1 MAASGG
7 VNEIAGR
14 YATALFD
21 LAEDQKKLDAVA
33 DDLRQVESML
43 DDSEDLRSLVQSPV
57 ISREDQQKGLV
68 AVLDKMEAQD
78 LTKKFVG
85 YVAANRRAFA
95 LRAMIKGYLA
105 ALAERRGEVTAEVT
119 TAKKLTKT
127 RLTAIEKAL
136 KEAIGSKV
144 TVTPTVNPDIIG
156 GMIVKVGSRMVDSSV
171 STQLQ
176 KLKLAMK
183 GA

>member
-7 VNEIAGR
+7 VKEIAGR

-21 LAEDQKKLDAVA
+21 LANEQKQLDTVA

-43 DDSEDLRSLVQSPV
+43 DDSEDFRRLVSSPV
-57 ISREDQQKGLV
+57 ISREEQGKAV
-68 AVLDKMEAQD
+68 AALLEKAGAND

-85 YVAANRRAFA
+85 YVAANRRLFA
-95 LRAMIKGYLA
+95 LRAMIKAYLA
-105 ALAERRGEVTAEVT
+105 ELASSRGEVTADVT
-119 TAKKLTKT
+119 SAKSLTKT
-127 RLTAIEKAL
+127 RITAIEKAL
-136 KEAIGSKV
+136 KQAIGKKV
-144 TVTPTVNPDIIG
+144 AVNHSVNPDLIG
-156 GMIVKVGSRMVDSSV
+156 GLVVKIGSRMVDSSV

>member
-1 MAASGG
+1 MAASSG

-21 LAEDQKKLDAVA
+21 LAEDQNQLDAVA
-33 DDLRQVESML
+33 DDLLQLNSML
-43 DDSEDLRSLVQSPV
+43 DDSEDLRSLVRSPV
-57 ISREDQQKGLV
+57 ISRDDQQKGLG
-68 AVLDKMEAQD
+68 AVLEKMEAKD

-119 TAKKLTKT
+119 SAKPLTKT

-136 KEAIGSKV
+136 KEAVGSKV
-144 TVTPTVNPDIIG
+144 AVTPTVNPDIIG
-156 GMIVKVGSRMVDSSV
+156 GLIVKVGSRMVDSSV